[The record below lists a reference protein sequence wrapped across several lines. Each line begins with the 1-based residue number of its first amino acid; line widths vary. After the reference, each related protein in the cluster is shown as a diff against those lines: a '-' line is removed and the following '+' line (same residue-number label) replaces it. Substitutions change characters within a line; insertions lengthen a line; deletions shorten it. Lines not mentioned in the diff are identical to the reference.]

1 VDAHDVESAEGSR
14 NTASPEEQPEPDSRP
29 MTSAG
34 IGRPLA
40 GTRVLITG
48 ASSGVGLAAARQ
60 FAAEG
65 AAVAMLARRGDVL
78 SEISEELGS
87 GARGFAVDVADPVA
101 VASAVEEAASALG
114 GLDIAINSAAVV
126 DPLSLDEL
134 DAAAWRRVIDVN
146 LSGTFYVARECALRM
161 RAAGGG
167 VIINIGSDLASM
179 GVANFVH
186 YCAAKAG
193 VVGMTRGMAAELA
206 PTVRVNA
213 VCPGPI
219 DTPMM
224 EAQLQLTDDPAGA
237 REASMGSV
245 PLRRFASPEEVAAAV
260 RFLAV
265 DAGFATGSVLAL
277 DGGTTAV

>member
-1 VDAHDVESAEGSR
+1 
-14 NTASPEEQPEPDSRP
+14 
-29 MTSAG
+29 
-34 IGRPLA
+34 
-40 GTRVLITG
+40 
-48 ASSGVGLAAARQ
+48 
-60 FAAEG
+60 
-65 AAVAMLARRGDVL
+65 
-78 SEISEELGS
+78 
-87 GARGFAVDVADPVA
+87 
-101 VASAVEEAASALG
+101 
-114 GLDIAINSAAVV
+114 VV
-126 DPLSLDEL
+126 DQLSLDDL

-146 LSGTFYVARECALRM
+146 LSGTFYVARESALRM

-179 GVANFVH
+179 GAANFVH

-224 EAQLQLTDDPAGA
+224 EAQLQLTDDPHAA
-237 REASMGSV
+237 REASMSCV

-265 DAGFATGSVLAL
+265 EAPFATGTVMAL
-277 DGGTTAV
+277 DGGTSAV